1 MRWNSYIEIGTE
13 YKEGKKFIRKLRKYI
28 DKNVFIQDYKT
39 LLTTKPTMTKLLQL
53 HDNKNENNKDYKYF
67 MIFMHEQ
74 WSLYFANQ
82 LIFDII
88 QNRLIK
94 KIIILKVGFMV
105 FFLV

>member
-39 LLTTKPTMTKLLQL
+39 LLTTKPTMTKLINSHSNLKE
-53 HDNKNENNKDYKYF
+53 HEYF
-67 MIFMHEQ
+67 KFFMFEDIT
-74 WSLYFANQ
+74 LYFIHQ

-88 QNRLIK
+88 QNSLFTTTNNIEDW
-94 KIIILKVGFMV
+94 ISGYFSGL
-105 FFLV
+105 LE